1 MSQSIWNFAQ
11 EPAEEPLDA
20 TSIRLRAYF
29 DQMDDDKMQ
38 EYLSEWTD
46 QQVVAWDG
54 HFGDDAFLAPAG
66 WERRVNVAEYR
77 KVLEEAIEYRD
88 RIRLMLRW

>member
-1 MSQSIWNFAQ
+1 VNQPIWNFAQ
-11 EPAEEPLDA
+11 EPGEEPLDA
-20 TSIRLRAYF
+20 TSISLRAYF

-38 EYLSEWTD
+38 EYLPEWSD
-46 QQVVAWDG
+46 RQVVAWDG
-54 HFGDDAFLAPAG
+54 HFGDDALLAFAG
-66 WERRVNVAEYR
+66 WQRRVTVAEYR